1 MPVIRLHFICYPLL
15 AGLLLT
21 ACGKKDKEKGQ
32 QGGAENAGPTPVK
45 LVAAQEQQA
54 IYYDEYPARVAALN
68 IVELRSQVPGFIT
81 NIFFKEGEVVRKGQK
96 LYEIDRRKY
105 LAAVREARAGVQS
118 ANSQLQ
124 NAQLNLGRYQRLA
137 AQDAIARQLVDNAVA
152 TEASARAQ
160 VEVARA
166 ALATAQTDLDY
177 STINAPFTGRIG
189 ISQVRLG
196 AQVSAGST
204 LLNTLSSEDP
214 VGVDF
219 VVNEQELS
227 RFQALQQSQQGGL
240 AAQDSSLKLTLPGG
254 KKYAGRG
261 RIRALDRAVDN
272 ETGSVQVRMQFD
284 NPQRELK
291 DGLTVT
297 LRVLNNQS
305 GRRVVVPN
313 KAILDQMGESF
324 VFVVRD
330 TIALQRKVELGPR
343 LREDIVVL
351 KGLKAGEKIVADG
364 LQQLRDSGTVTTGP
378 PRKPKGKDGKKS
390 AALWKLK
397 VKNEKLKVCE
407 IEVSRRKIY
416 PGFNS
421 QLLTFNSVSRA

>member
-1 MPVIRLHFICYPLL
+1 V
-15 AGLLLT
+15 LLT
-21 ACGKKDKEKGQ
+21 ACGKKDEENKKE
-32 QGGAENAGPTPVK
+32 GGRQAGPTPVK
-45 LVAAQEQQA
+45 LVVAQEQQA

-81 NIFFKEGEVVRKGQK
+81 GIFFKEGEVVKKGQP

-118 ANSQLQ
+118 AQAELN
-124 NAQLNLGRYQRLA
+124 NARVNLGRYQRLA
-137 AQDAIARQLVDNAVA
+137 AQDAIAGQVLDNAA
-152 TEASARAQ
+152 TTEASARAQ

-204 LLNTLSSEDP
+204 LLNTISSEDP
-214 VGVDF
+214 MGVDF
-219 VVNEQELS
+219 VVNEQELG
-227 RFQALQQSQQGGL
+227 RFQGLQNEQRSGL
-240 AAQDSSLKLTLPGG
+240 AAQDSSLRLILPGG
-254 KKYAGRG
+254 RTYGGNGRV
-261 RIRALDRAVDN
+261 RAVDRAVDSQ
-272 ETGSVQVRMQFD
+272 TGSVQVRMQFD
-284 NPQRELK
+284 NPGRELK

-297 LRVLNNQS
+297 LRVLNKQS

-330 TIALQRKVELGPR
+330 TVALQRKVELGPR
-343 LREDIVVL
+343 LRNEIVIL
-351 KGLKAGEKIVADG
+351 KGLKAGEKVVAEG
-364 LQQLRDSGTVTTGP
+364 LQQLRDSATVTTGKPRP
-378 PRKPKGKDGKKS
+378 PKEGKKN
-390 AALWKLK
+390 AVLTPTPGHALL
-397 VKNEKLKVCE
+397 
-407 IEVSRRKIY
+407 RR
-416 PGFNS
+416 
-421 QLLTFNSVSRA
+421 A

>member
-1 MPVIRLHFICYPLL
+1 MPFLRTCSTVLL
-15 AGLLLT
+15 ISGSFLIG
-21 ACGKKDKEKGQ
+21 CGKKGEEDKKS
-32 QGGAENAGPTPVK
+32 GGEPAGPTPVK
-45 LVAAQEQQA
+45 LVAAQEQPA

-81 NIFFKEGEVVRKGQK
+81 GIFFKEGEVVKKGQP

-118 ANSQLQ
+118 AQAELN
-124 NAQLNLGRYQRLA
+124 NARVNLGRYQRLA
-137 AQDAIARQLVDNAVA
+137 AQDAIARQVLDNSTTA
-152 TEASARAQ
+152 EASARAQ

-204 LLNTLSSEDP
+204 LLNTISSENP
-214 VGVDF
+214 MGVDF

-227 RFQALQQSQQGGL
+227 RFQALQNEQQGKQ
-240 AAQDSSLKLTLPGG
+240 AAQDSSLRLILPGG
-254 KKYAGRG
+254 RAYGGNGRV
-261 RIRALDRAVDN
+261 RAVDRGVDSQ
-272 ETGSVQVRMQFD
+272 TGSVQVRMQFD
-284 NPQRELK
+284 NPGRELK

-297 LRVLNNQS
+297 LRVLNEQS

-330 TIALQRKVELGPR
+330 TVALQRKVELGPR
-343 LREDIVVL
+343 LRDDIVIM
-351 KGLKAGEKIVADG
+351 KGLKAGEKVVAEG
-364 LQQLRDSGTVTTGP
+364 LQQLRDSATVTTGKPRP
-378 PRKPKGKDGKKS
+378 PKEGKKN
-390 AALWKLK
+390 AALTPKPGNRL
-397 VKNEKLKVCE
+397 L
-407 IEVSRRKIY
+407 RR
-416 PGFNS
+416 
-421 QLLTFNSVSRA
+421 A